1 MIVLENILRNASRPF
16 LDVTFP
22 CAFKIPFSLRRHRK
36 SWSFASPIFGF
47 PYIFSP
53 FCTSSQSFQDC
64 QKSDYSHVNWDVIEK
79 RFEEEQKCL
88 LVVGRNQKLSYLSKY
103 LAAMW
108 FMLQRQKQSFQNATF
123 CSENILNNPILSTN
137 AIFTTGFLNIWR
149 IFCLQKSPIL
159 IWNSNACVCSANIRE
174 KEGKKK
180 SFEMD
185 TFLEYQEIHFKYS
198 SKNADE
204 EKKKFG
210 FEPKFENVDCRKF
223 KKWRKIFIFEDFSSQ
238 IVCFLPSSINSA
250 SHVTITNDGS
260 CA

>member
-123 CSENILNNPILSTN
+123 CSEENILNNPILSTN
-137 AIFTTGFLNIWR
+137 AIFTAGFLNIWR

-174 KEGKKK
+174 KKKK
-180 SFEMD
+180 EKRNPLRW
-185 TFLEYQEIHFKYS
+185 TLFLSIKKFISRHS

-204 EKKKFG
+204 PIVESSKNEGKSLSL
-210 FEPKFENVDCRKF
+210 
-223 KKWRKIFIFEDFSSQ
+223 KIFPPKLFAF
-238 IVCFLPSSINSA
+238 FLQA
-250 SHVTITNDGS
+250 
-260 CA
+260 